1 MVRLFSILPTFTGYK
16 FGGLQTEVFAL
27 LALLA
32 FCAARWMCSGFRF
45 RISPSLA
52 SLFYRYAWLLVLV
65 FCFAVA
71 ALRLQ
76 FFPLDESSLLKSPGL
91 FSLSR
96 YVQFAAVICGFLWLT
111 NSLLRDKRRL
121 EQAVNVYWWTGV
133 VSCAYAVVSYFALR
147 KLGISLLGGA
157 YSFNEQTFS
166 DAVRA
171 RGFFNEGGP
180 FGTYVISVIL
190 IGLLRRHLTGKR
202 IGFANVMICA
212 TAFVLS
218 ESRAA
223 FLVVALLCMIAVLG
237 AASFQKRV
245 VFLVVAGGGILL
257 AAVSMN
263 IFVVL
268 NAYLFSYQ
276 NLESRLDYVGE
287 DPSLVLGRVAAA
299 YIVPRMIE
307 AHPLTG
313 IGIGNYPLMRNDP
326 RYRGQLPDI
335 RYVEDLP
342 GLGITGDAA
351 ELGIP
356 ATLLLVS
363 LFIAPYG
370 MCKTSA
376 SIVRICSLFQI
387 FAHIMGVNLTFFYP
401 WFVSA
406 CAIAASKAPS
416 SAFKEV
422 SRVRSFLRL
431 MATAQN
437 SPATS

>member
-16 FGGLQTEVFAL
+16 FGGLQAEDFAL

-32 FCAARWMCSGFRF
+32 FCAARWMYSGFKF
-45 RISPSLA
+45 RISPNLA
-52 SLFYRYAWLLVLV
+52 SLFYRYAWLLVLL

-96 YVQFAAVICGFLWLT
+96 YVQFAAVICGFLWLS
-111 NSLLRDKRRL
+111 NSLLQDRRRL
-121 EQAVNVYWWTGV
+121 EQAVNFYWWTGV
-133 VSCAYAVVSYFALR
+133 VSCAYAVVSYFALK
-147 KLGISLLGGA
+147 KLGISLLGA
-157 YSFNEQTFS
+157 YSFNEQTLS
-166 DAVRA
+166 DEVRA

-180 FGTYVISVIL
+180 FGTYVVSVFL

-202 IGFANVMICA
+202 IGFANVTICL

-223 FLVVALLCMIAVLG
+223 FLVVALLCMIAILA
-237 AASFQKRV
+237 AASFRKRI
-245 VFLVVAGGGILL
+245 VFFLVAGGGILL
-257 AAVSMN
+257 AALSMN

-268 NAYLFSYQ
+268 NAYLLSYQ
-276 NLESRLDYVGE
+276 NLESRLDYVGD

-326 RYRGQLPDI
+326 RYRGYLPDI
-335 RYVEDLP
+335 RYDEDLP

-363 LFIAPYG
+363 LFVAPYG
-370 MCKTSA
+370 ICKTSA
-376 SIVRICSLFQI
+376 SIVRVCSLFQLC
-387 FAHIMGVNLTFFYP
+387 AHFLGVNLTFFYP

-431 MATAQN
+431 MARAES
-437 SPATS
+437 SPATL

>member
-16 FGGLQTEVFAL
+16 FGGLQTEDFAL

-52 SLFYRYAWLLVLV
+52 SLFYKYAWLLVLL

-76 FFPLDESSLLKSPGL
+76 FFPLDESSFLKSPGL

-111 NSLLRDKRRL
+111 NSLLGDRRRL
-121 EQAVNVYWWTGV
+121 EQAVNIYWWTGV
-133 VSCAYAVVSYFALR
+133 VSCAYAVLSYFVLR

-157 YSFNEQTFS
+157 YSFNEQTFEE
-166 DAVRA
+166 AVRA

-180 FGTYVISVIL
+180 FGTYVVSVFL

-202 IGFANVMICA
+202 IGFVNVTICM

-223 FLVVALLCMIAVLG
+223 FLVVALLCMIAILA
-237 AASFQKRV
+237 AASFRRRI
-245 VFLVVAGGGILL
+245 VFFLVAGGGMLL

-263 IFVVL
+263 IFTVL
-268 NAYLFSYQ
+268 NAYLLTYQ
-276 NLESRLDYVGE
+276 NLESRLDFVGE

-307 AHPLTG
+307 AHPFTG

-335 RYVEDLP
+335 RYLEDLP
-342 GLGITGDAA
+342 GLGIAGDAA

-363 LFIAPYG
+363 LFVAPYG

-376 SIVRICSLFQI
+376 SIVRVCSLFQLC
-387 FAHIMGVNLTFFYP
+387 AHFLGVNLTFFYP

-406 CAIAASKAPS
+406 CAIAASRFPAS
-416 SAFKEV
+416 VFKEI
-422 SRVRSFLRL
+422 SPLRSL
-431 MATAQN
+431 MRMMAEA
-437 SPATS
+437 